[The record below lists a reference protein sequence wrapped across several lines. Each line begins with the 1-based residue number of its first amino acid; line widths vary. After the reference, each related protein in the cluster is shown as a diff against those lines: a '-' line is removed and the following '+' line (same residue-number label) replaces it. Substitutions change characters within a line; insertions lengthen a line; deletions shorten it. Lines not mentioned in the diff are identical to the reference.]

1 MPRLWTVLLVVL
13 LCLPASAEKLLVFV
27 EAGASPLQASFREEH
42 LPEIEAIAEGLGIP
56 VQVVDLAETGE
67 APPEVKITPLLVF
80 QDWRGRSVYQGRYAT
95 PDRITNFLRTARAMP
110 QGEAALVREGVP
122 VWRTGR
128 AIVAVPLKV
137 TGVTG
142 PGVMG
147 PGAGRAEATL
157 DADAFAAAA
166 RRFEAVDRVELGR
179 ADRLWYANFYPYA
192 GESGFAVSAELYSQ
206 FHCHEPVWTSFGSPA
221 EASTLP
227 EAVAEAVRT
236 LEAELVRQLAVSPI
250 GDGLDP
256 VPAGLPAASWD
267 EMGLGLPPR
276 PTGGAAADAGN
287 VELVRGWA
295 VVADAEAGPAVQF
308 AFPAPLDGYAGE
320 AGRVTGT
327 LTLAA
332 VDTVAGLRGRIA
344 ADPASVTMGEADLD
358 GWIHTGVLKVDEHP
372 EAAFVIER
380 VDAGDDPVLTFG
392 RPAPLT
398 LHGTFTMKGTSVPLS
413 VPVQL
418 EPFVG
423 EDGGPRLR
431 MDGAW
436 TLGIAEPFG
445 IDGPPGDEEAS
456 SRLRFSCRLVFAP
469 AGR

>member
-1 MPRLWTVLLVVL
+1 MPRLWIALLAVL
-13 LCLPASAEKLLVFV
+13 LCLPTSAESLLVFV
-27 EAGASPLQASFREEH
+27 RGGASPLQERFVAED
-42 LPEIEAIAEGLGIP
+42 LPVIEGLAAELGVP
-56 VQVVDLAETGE
+56 VRVVDLAETGE
-67 APPEVKITPLLVF
+67 APAEVKITPLLVF

-110 QGEAALVREGVP
+110 QGEAPLVREGVP

-128 AIVAVPLKV
+128 ATVAVPLKV
-137 TGVTG
+137 TGVT
-142 PGVMG
+142 G

-166 RRFEAVDRVELGR
+166 RRFDAVDRVELGR

-227 EAVAEAVRT
+227 EAFDGAARA
-236 LEAELVRQLAVSPI
+236 LEAELVRQLAESPI
-250 GDGLDP
+250 GDGFDP
-256 VPAGLPAASWD
+256 VAEGVALASWE
-267 EMGLGLPPR
+267 EMGLGLPER
-276 PTGGAAADAGN
+276 PAGTSAADAAG
-287 VELVRGWA
+287 VELVKGWRI
-295 VVADAEAGPAVQF
+295 VADPDAGPAVQF

-320 AGRVTGT
+320 AGAVSGS
-327 LTLAA
+327 LTLASIDA
-332 VDTVAGLRGRIA
+332 VAGLSGRIA
-344 ADPASVTMGEADLD
+344 ADPASVTMGEDDLD
-358 GWIHTGVLKVDEHP
+358 GWIHDGVLKVNEHP

-380 VDAGDDPVLTFG
+380 VDPGDDPALAFG
-392 RPAPLT
+392 RPTPMT
-398 LHGTFTMKGTSVPLS
+398 LHGTFTMKGTSIPLS

-445 IDGPPGDEEAS
+445 IDGPPGDEDAS
-456 SRLRFSCRLVFAP
+456 SKLRFSCRLVFAP